1 MNWKLNATPRHV
13 NSDLSRTGCVD
24 ALTAVVSVLLDAD
37 FSGES
42 IALASQDISRA
53 FDSLLRAAILLKA
66 SQRGLNPCIVRSLR
80 DMYSRLSIRLKL
92 PPDKN
97 LPPRP
102 HEKLI
107 PVLKGAHQGAV
118 SSPHLF
124 NNYVLQA
131 QDKCPTSCIL
141 SSIDTSLVCYADDVL
156 NLSRTL
162 QKASDIFETLK
173 TEYLKLG
180 LSFKTEKTEIVLFN
194 WQKTPHVPS
203 LLFSENLVN
212 TSDHINYLGVPI
224 GSSLR
229 HIRLLLINTSID
241 ESPARM
247 LQ

>member
-1 MNWKLNATPRHV
+1 MKSNARLSAPLQSPYLYVNYSSFYSLVNWKL
-13 NSDLSRTGCVD
+13 
-24 ALTAVVSVLLDAD
+24 
-37 FSGES
+37 
-42 IALASQDISRA
+42 
-53 FDSLLRAAILLKA
+53 
-66 SQRGLNPCIVRSLR
+66 
-80 DMYSRLSIRLKL
+80 
-92 PPDKN
+92 N

-107 PVLKGAHQGAV
+107 PVLKGARQGAV
-118 SSPHLF
+118 SSHHLF

-180 LSFKTEKTEIVLFN
+180 LSFNTEKTEIVLFN
-194 WQKTPHVPS
+194 LQKTPHVPS
-203 LLFSENLVN
+203 LLFGENLVN
-212 TSDHINYLGVPI
+212 TADHINYLGVPI

-229 HIRLLLINTSID
+229 HTRLLPDQTPQSTNLRLVCFHS
-241 ESPARM
+241 
-247 LQ
+247 LC